1 MNELEQYL
9 NRIFSYS
16 DKSLTPTQLRETV
29 ELAAKKE
36 KLTNSQIQ
44 QFIKLNIK

>member
-1 MNELEQYL
+1 MNQLEQYL

-16 DKSLTPTQLRETV
+16 NKALTPTQLRETV

-36 KLTNSQIQ
+36 NLTNSQIQ
-44 QFIKLNIK
+44 QSIKLNIK